1 MKKYKLEV
9 TILCSVVSP
18 YHGERN
24 PSCGISA
31 SKEVGGC
38 FACGQHFNLVQLVSF
53 CKQVSISSAQ
63 ELLSSYTNSNF
74 KSVGNIT
81 FKLYGENTENDNTL
95 PITALAPFSSGE
107 ITHNYLT
114 ARGFSNED
122 LVKFKIGW
130 DKVKKRLTIPF
141 FNESNELL
149 GFSGRAILNEKDFN
163 YTSVY
168 GNEAKYYI
176 YNHFK
181 AKDYFFPMNFF
192 KPKDSSVII
201 VEGLLDAMWLHKF
214 GYTNALSIV
223 SADVSKVQLN
233 KLKNLDVNTVIL
245 CLDNDVAGKKGCERL
260 YKKLKSHFLFKKAV
274 LPDGKKDVQ
283 DCSKEEL
290 DKVFKNLEDY
300 PIIKFK
306 RYE

>member
-1 MKKYKLEV
+1 MF
-9 TILCSVVSP
+9 CCP
-18 YHGERN
+18 YHGERH

-31 SKEVGGC
+31 VKEVGGC

-53 CKQVSISSAQ
+53 CKQISISSAQ
-63 ELLSSYTNSNF
+63 ELLNSYTNKDF
-74 KSVGNIT
+74 RSVNNTVT
-81 FKLYGENTENDNTL
+81 FKLYGEVTENNNIL

-107 ITHNYLT
+107 ITHSYLT
-114 ARGFSNED
+114 DRGFSNED

-141 FNESNELL
+141 FNENNELL
-149 GFSGRAILNEKDFN
+149 GFSSRAILNEKDPN

-176 YNHFK
+176 YNHFNI
-181 AKDYFFPMNFF
+181 KDYFFPMNLF
-192 KPKDSSVII
+192 KPKDGTII
-201 VEGLLDAMWLHKF
+201 LVEGLLDAMWLHKF

-223 SADVSKVQLN
+223 SAKVSKTQLK
-233 KLKNLDVNTVIL
+233 KLKNLDVQKIIL
-245 CLDNDVAGKKGCERL
+245 CLDNDAAGEKGCERL
-260 YKKLKSHFLFKKAV
+260 YKYLKTNFLFKKAT
-274 LPDGKKDVQ
+274 LPVGKKDVQ

-290 DKVFKNLEDY
+290 EEVFNNLQDY
-300 PIIKFK
+300 PVMKFK